1 MVEGKAAF
9 EAAGRVWG
17 VLGERM
23 SVFEKSP
30 PHCLYLPNGSEW
42 SATAETD
49 CVNAV
54 CSAPGKGEREGR
66 LIGPESIRLTQR
78 GGGAN
83 NRNLTNI
90 ARGRPEE
97 SREGHGGVVKGRT
110 RGEA

>member
-42 SATAETD
+42 SATAETE
-49 CVNAV
+49 CVIAV
-54 CSAPGKGEREGR
+54 CSAPGKGEHEAR
-66 LIGPESIRLTQR
+66 LIGPESITLTQR
-78 GGGAN
+78 GQETKTRYTN
-83 NRNLTNI
+83 NHPL
-90 ARGRPEE
+90 E
-97 SREGHGGVVKGRT
+97 H
-110 RGEA
+110 EAYFD